1 MDWGELI
8 RVLLSAAIGT
18 MGFGWLFHAPRKAWL
33 PAALL
38 GGAAFGIYR
47 GLAAWG
53 LNDSA
58 AVFLATLAGTVAALA
73 LARRLKTVGTTFL
86 MMSIVAFV
94 PGLGLYRTMQ
104 FFGSGDIRGGAAQ
117 GVEAMVTIIMIA
129 LGQAVGSMLFR
140 FFQRPAAAAA
150 QDTEQRTGR

>member
-86 MMSIVAFV
+86 
-94 PGLGLYRTMQ
+94 TMQ

>member
-8 RVLLSAAIGT
+8 RYLLSAAIGT
-18 MGFGWLFHAPRKAWL
+18 LGFGWLFHAPRRAWL

-58 AVFLATLAGTVAALA
+58 AVFLATLAGSVAALV
-73 LARRLKTVGTTFL
+73 LARKLRTIGTTFL

-94 PGLGLYRTMQ
+94 QISPPRST
-104 FFGSGDIRGGAAQ
+104 AA
-117 GVEAMVTIIMIA
+117 
-129 LGQAVGSMLFR
+129 
-140 FFQRPAAAAA
+140 
-150 QDTEQRTGR
+150 